1 MTVSTDF
8 SINPLAPAKLQADT
22 RMARPAAAEATGESF
37 SAAMATARGS
47 AAPGAG
53 AGSASA
59 GASPDAPQAE
69 TTIRP
74 LVKHEARKAP
84 PLEQFEGFVLRTFIE
99 SMLPS
104 ENSAFFGE
112 GTAGSIW
119 RSMMAEEIGNEIA
132 KAGGIGIADTIAR
145 KDDPS
150 VGDRARADVR
160 AEVAAEIKDGISQ
173 LRAED
178 GADAMATL
186 GARKPGL

>member
-8 SINPLAPAKLQADT
+8 SIAPLALAKMQADT
-22 RMARPAAAEATGESF
+22 RTERPAAAEATGESF
-37 SAAMATARGS
+37 SAAMETARGS

-53 AGSASA
+53 AGLAA
-59 GASPDAPQAE
+59 ALPEAPQME

-74 LVKHEARKAP
+74 LVKHEARKAA

-99 SMLPS
+99 SMLPT

-132 KAGGIGIADTIAR
+132 KGGGIGIADTIA
-145 KDDPS
+145 KKGAPE
-150 VGDRARADVR
+150 GDRARAEAR
-160 AEVAAEIKDGISQ
+160 AEVSAEVKDGISK
-173 LRAED
+173 LRAAD
-178 GADAMATL
+178 GADAAASL
-186 GARKPGL
+186 RAGKPGL